1 MKTENSNQSIDVFI
15 KIIILSILIIASYLI
30 AKPFLLLIVWAI
42 LVAVALY
49 PFYEKVL
56 NLFKGKKK
64 GLVTTLF
71 VLFLLAVI
79 IVPAIN
85 MASSVADS
93 TTDLFTQFNK
103 GELKIS
109 PPDESVKTWPLI
121 GEQTY
126 AMWSNASRDLQGFI
140 KSYPEQ
146 VKASVGWFFKSIT
159 GLMGSILLSLVALII
174 AGVFMSSAKEG
185 YQTGVVFANKLM
197 NGKGEKL
204 MEMCISTIR
213 SVVKGILLVGVIQ
226 AILAFV
232 GFQMIGIS
240 TAGILAF
247 AVLLA
252 AIIQIPVTLVAI
264 PVIIYV
270 FSFAETTPA
279 IIFAVYIFV
288 VSLLDNFLKPMLLAK
303 GLETPMI
310 VILIGA
316 IGGMMFLGILGL
328 FIGPVI
334 LAIAHRLYMNWVSPS
349 AA

>member
-1 MKTENSNQSIDVFI
+1 MKTENSSRSIDAFI
-15 KIIILSILIIASYLI
+15 KIVILSILIIASYLI

-49 PFYEKVL
+49 PFYEKII

-71 VLFLLAVI
+71 VLVLLAVI
-79 IVPAIN
+79 IVPASN
-85 MASSVADS
+85 MASSAADS
-93 TTDLFTQFNK
+93 TSELFSQFNE

-109 PPDESVKTWPLI
+109 PPNESVKTWPLI

-126 AMWSNASRDLQGFI
+126 KMWSNASRDIQGFI
-140 KSYPEQ
+140 KSYPEE
-146 VKASVGWFFKSIT
+146 VKASVGWFFSAIT
-159 GLMGSILLSLVALII
+159 GLMGSIVLSLVALII
-174 AGVFMSSAKEG
+174 AGIFMSSAKEG
-185 YQTGVVFANKLM
+185 YKTGVVFANKLM
-197 NGKGEKL
+197 DGKGEKL

-226 AILAFV
+226 AILAFI
-232 GFQMIGIS
+232 GFQMIGLS

-288 VSLLDNFLKPMLLAK
+288 VSILDNFLKPMLLAK

-334 LAIAHRLYMNWVSPS
+334 LAIAHRLYMNWVSS
-349 AA
+349 STA